1 MRENKST
8 RYLNQAL
15 FVGPAVLLFVMF
27 VGVPFVFSV
36 VVSFTKWSGISS
48 SISFVGAKN
57 YIRILSDKDFFSSLR
72 YTLKNTVTVTILANV
87 IGLAFA
93 WCLSFRIWGR
103 GFFRTALVLPNI
115 LSGIVLGFI
124 WKFIFMKGLPGIG
137 EWLGIDL
144 LTISWLGGKHSAFWS
159 IVIVAVWQMAG
170 YVMLVYYS
178 GILNVPQEVIESAY
192 VDRATNWQIFRY
204 IVLPSLKPA
213 CLICTFWTISKS
225 LVLYDLP
232 FALTQGGPFKST
244 ETLAINIYREAFEK
258 NDYGYGSAKAIAFFA
273 VVMVTGYLQLP
284 PPTGASIKTPAQSP
298 GRLQRN
304 S

>member
-1 MRENKST
+1 MRENKRT

-27 VGVPFVFSV
+27 VGIPFLFSLAV
-36 VVSFTKWSGISS
+36 AFTKWSGISS
-48 SISFVGAKN
+48 SISFVGGKN
-57 YIRILSDKDFFSSLR
+57 FARILSDKDFFSSLC
-72 YTLKNTVTVTILANV
+72 YTLKNTLAVTVLANG

-93 WCLSFRIWGR
+93 WGLSFRIWGR

-137 EWLGIDL
+137 ERLGIDF
-144 LTISWLGGKHSAFWS
+144 LTISWLGGRNSAFWS
-159 IVIVAVWQMAG
+159 IVIVAVWQMSG
-170 YVMLVYYS
+170 YVMLIYYS
-178 GILNVPQEVIESAY
+178 AILNVPQDVIESAY
-192 VDRATNWQIFRY
+192 VDRANNWQMFRY
-204 IVLPSLKPA
+204 IILPSLKPA
-213 CLICTFWTISKS
+213 CLICTFWTISKN

-273 VVMVTGYLQLP
+273 VVMVFSLLQTLLS
-284 PPTGASIKTPAQSP
+284 GKEEQV
-298 GRLQRN
+298 
-304 S
+304 